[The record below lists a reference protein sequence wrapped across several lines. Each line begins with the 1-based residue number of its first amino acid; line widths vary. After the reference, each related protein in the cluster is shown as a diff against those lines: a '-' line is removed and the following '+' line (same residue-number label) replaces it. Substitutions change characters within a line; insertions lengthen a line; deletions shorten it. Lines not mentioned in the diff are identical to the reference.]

1 MNQFEFLG
9 SVTIGQY
16 LPLDSTIHR
25 LDPRARLVGFFM
37 LIMAVTLTRSPYGL
51 GLALLVIAGATLLA
65 RVPWRYALRGLL
77 APFPF
82 LMVLAVLQV
91 FLNGYPDSGPVFF
104 RLGSIVVGL
113 SDLGAAGMLTA
124 RFAAL
129 ILTLSLAS
137 YTLSTGELTLGL
149 GILLRP
155 LERLHLPVYDF
166 VMMVQVTLRFL
177 PLLAQTA
184 ERIAKSQ
191 AARGA
196 DWDAK
201 KGNLLAR
208 ARRIIPLLLPLFLAS
223 LRRSEQMAL
232 AMDARAYG
240 AMEPRTSRVE
250 LKMAAK
256 DWLALATALL
266 VAIVIIVV

>member
-1 MNQFEFLG
+1 
-9 SVTIGQY
+9 V
-16 LPLDSTIHR
+16 
-25 LDPRARLVGFFM
+25 
-37 LIMAVTLTRSPYGL
+37 
-51 GLALLVIAGATLLA
+51 
-65 RVPWRYALRGLL
+65 RGLL
-77 APFPF
+77 APMPF
-82 LMVLAVLQV
+82 LLFLALLQV

-104 RLGSIVVGL
+104 HLGGIVVGL
-113 SDLGAAGMLTA
+113 SDLGAAGMLMA

-196 DWDAK
+196 DWDSK

-208 ARRIIPLLLPLFLAS
+208 MRRIIPLLIPLFLAS

-240 AMEPRTSRVE
+240 AVERRTSRVE
-250 LKMAAK
+250 LAMVQK
-256 DWLALATALL
+256 DWLSLAAALL
-266 VAIVIIVV
+266 ISAVIIIV